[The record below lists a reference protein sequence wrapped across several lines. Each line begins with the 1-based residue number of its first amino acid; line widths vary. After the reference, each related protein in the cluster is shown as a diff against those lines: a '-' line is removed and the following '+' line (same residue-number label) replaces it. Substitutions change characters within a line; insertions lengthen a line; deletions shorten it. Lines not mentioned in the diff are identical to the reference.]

1 VTDPEAPLRRDIRL
15 LGEILG
21 RVLVEQEGEELLV
34 DEERIRGLSRKAR
47 RAGRPG
53 PRSDLAAAVRELPLE
68 RQGDVLRAFG
78 LYFQLANLAE
88 QHHRLRRRRQ
98 YEREGKP
105 SRESLDAAFAELAAA
120 GIDEESLARAAA
132 SISLE
137 LVLTAHPTEATRR
150 TILTAHL
157 RLSRLL
163 RELDDPDLSAAGR
176 DRIGDAIAEEV
187 TALWETDEVRS
198 LRPRVV
204 DEIRHGL
211 WFFEQSLLEE
221 ATDLTR
227 ELRRRLPGVST
238 PLRFGTWIGGDQDGN
253 PAAGPETI
261 GAALERARELALHH
275 YRTEVRRLAEFVGVA
290 STLVPVL
297 PELAQSIERD
307 ERELADYA
315 AAIGAQNTGEPY
327 RRKLSFVWQRLGE
340 TLADDPAGYDSAAA
354 FLADLDLVDRSLRS
368 NRGGRLADG
377 RLADLRTCV
386 EVFGFHLAKLDVRLH
401 ANDLPEPGPRVRESL
416 AAVRAARLRHGTQ
429 ALDTLIVSGT
439 ESAAD
444 VLRAHDL
451 ATEAGVELSV
461 VPLFE
466 TIADLAAAPAI
477 VGELLDEPRFAL
489 GVDERGGRMEAMV
502 GYSDS
507 GKDGGYL
514 AAQWAI
520 FGAQEALAALAEERS
535 VELTI
540 FHGRGGSAGRGG
552 GPTYAAILAQPSG
565 HPAGRLKLTEQGETI
580 SFKYGLP
587 GLAYRNLEAA
597 LAATIVS
604 AFPTVSQSAPPDGA
618 RETMAELAATAHTSY
633 RALVWDDPRFAEFF
647 RAFTPV
653 DELALFEI
661 GSRPA
666 RRPGAEEYLP
676 RLRAI
681 PWVFSWTQNRCLLPA
696 WYGCGAALA
705 PLAGT
710 RGGLRE
716 LRRLYRSFAFFRS
729 LVENLEMTLAKTSLE
744 IARGYLELVPDEL
757 EPQRRFTI
765 IAAEHA
771 RTVEAVKA
779 IVDAKA
785 LLDRHPVLQRSIRLR
800 NPYVDPMNAIQVEL
814 LRRHRDPA
822 ATDGEREAVRRPLL
836 RSIAGIAA
844 GLRNTG

>member
-1 VTDPEAPLRRDIRL
+1 V
-15 LGEILG
+15 
-21 RVLVEQEGEELLV
+21 
-34 DEERIRGLSRKAR
+34 
-47 RAGRPG
+47 
-53 PRSDLAAAVRELPLE
+53 
-68 RQGDVLRAFG
+68 
-78 LYFQLANLAE
+78 
-88 QHHRLRRRRQ
+88 
-98 YEREGKP
+98 
-105 SRESLDAAFAELAAA
+105 
-120 GIDEESLARAAA
+120 
-132 SISLE
+132 SLE

-163 RELDDPDLSAAGR
+163 RELDDPDLSAVAR

-211 WFFEQSLLEE
+211 WFFEQSLLDE

-227 ELRRRLPGVST
+227 TLRRRLPGVGT
-238 PLRFGTWIGGDQDGN
+238 PLRFGSWIGGDQDGN

-261 GAALERARELALHH
+261 AAALDRARELALHH
-275 YRTEVRRLAEFVGVA
+275 YRAEVRRLAEFVGIA

-297 PELAQSIERD
+297 PELAGSIERD

-315 AAIGAQNTGEPY
+315 AEIGAQNAGEPY

-340 TLADDPAGYDSAAA
+340 TLADRPAGYDSAEA
-354 FLADLDLVDRSLRS
+354 FLADIDLVDNSLRA
-368 NRGGRLADG
+368 NRGRRIADG
-377 RLADLRTCV
+377 RLGDLRTQV

-401 ANDLPEPGPRVRESL
+401 ASDLAEPGPRVRETL
-416 AAVRAARLRHGTQ
+416 AAARAAQERHGPQ
-429 ALDTLIVSGT
+429 AIDTLIVSGT

-444 VLRAHDL
+444 VLTAADL
-451 ATEAGVELSV
+451 AAEAGVELSI

-466 TIADLAAAPAI
+466 TIADLAAAPTI
-477 VGELLDEPRFAL
+477 VGELLDEPRFARS
-489 GVDERGGRMEAMV
+489 VDQRGGRIEVMV

-520 FGAQEALAALAEERS
+520 FEAQEALAALAAERG
-535 VELTI
+535 VELTV

-552 GPTYAAILAQPSG
+552 GPTYAAILAQPTG
-565 HPAGRLKLTEQGETI
+565 HPPGRLKLTEQGETI

-604 AFPTVSQSAPPDGA
+604 AFPAVSRSAPPDGA
-618 RETMAELAATAHTSY
+618 RETLTSLAATAHGAY
-633 RALVWDDPRFAEFF
+633 RELVWDDARFVDFF

-666 RRPGAEEYLP
+666 RRPGTEDYLP

-681 PWVFSWTQNRCLLPA
+681 PWVFAWTQNRCLLPA
-696 WYGCGAALA
+696 WFGCGTALE
-705 PLAGT
+705 PLASS
-710 RGGLRE
+710 RDGLRE
-716 LRRLYRSFAFFRS
+716 LRRLYRSFAFFGS
-729 LVENLEMTLAKTSLE
+729 LVESLEMTLAKSSLE
-744 IARGYLELVPDEL
+744 IARGYLELAPVGLDPE
-757 EPQRRFTI
+757 RRFTV
-765 IAAEHA
+765 IATEHA
-771 RTVEAVKA
+771 RTVEVVKA
-779 IVDAKA
+779 IVGAKA

-814 LRRHRDPA
+814 LRRHRDPN
-822 ATDGEREAVRRPLL
+822 ATDEEREAVRRPLL